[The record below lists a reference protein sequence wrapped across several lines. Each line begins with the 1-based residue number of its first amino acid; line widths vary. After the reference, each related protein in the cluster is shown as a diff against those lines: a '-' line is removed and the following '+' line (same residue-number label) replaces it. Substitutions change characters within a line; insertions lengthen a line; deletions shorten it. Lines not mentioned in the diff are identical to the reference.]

1 MPDPTPLQVRPN
13 ETGVIRLFAMNM
25 PAQQARFQNEPEA
38 MQQMLGI
45 PNIDPDYVEIFPVSD
60 LDQLGLSGYLVEGC
74 GVPASSVAPLRDQLS
89 TVTGYVMVVYSR
101 AFSGRAVTLKP
112 ASVLALIAT
121 FNEPATDWSGEKIE
135 TQSAQ
140 LYTSTRPAPRQRRAS
155 ARRSGAMV
163 FAVFMLIVAAIILM
177 VVR

>member
-13 ETGVIRLFAMNM
+13 ETGVIRLFTMNM
-25 PAQQARFQNEPEA
+25 PAQQARFQNHPEA

-45 PNIDPDYVEIFPVSD
+45 ADIDLNHVEIFPVSD
-60 LDQLGLSGYLVEGC
+60 LDQLGLAGYFVEGC

-89 TVTGYVMVVYSR
+89 AVTGYVMVVYSR

-112 ASVLALIAT
+112 APTLTLIAT

-140 LYTSTRPAPRQRRAS
+140 LYTSTRAAPRQRRAM
-155 ARRSGAMV
+155 ARRSGAIV
-163 FAVFMLIVAAIILM
+163 FAVFILIVAAIILM
-177 VVR
+177 VML